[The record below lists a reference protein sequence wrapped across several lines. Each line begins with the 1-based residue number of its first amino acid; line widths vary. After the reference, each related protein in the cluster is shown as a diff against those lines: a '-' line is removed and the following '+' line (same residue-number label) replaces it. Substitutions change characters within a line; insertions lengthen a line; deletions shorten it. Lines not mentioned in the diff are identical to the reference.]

1 MDSFGRLSEIDDG
14 QWPLVWQYDKC
25 GRITQ
30 EHQGFSSQ
38 YFDYDPAGRLFR
50 TRMPDGNILT
60 YHYQGEN
67 VSQIDLNGQT
77 LSSHQWEHGQEIRRH
92 MGRFGELTCR
102 HQFDERGRL
111 RQQTLQ
117 LHQTLSKPIERRYD
131 YNVVN
136 ELTQIT
142 DNYKGI
148 KTFTYD
154 LKSRIA
160 TASHKP
166 YTGLTLSDKPSYDDV
181 NGYRGYDEQFRFDGA
196 DNLLSHDM
204 PLDSLKQFEVSHAKT
219 SRQDDS
225 LTPQDKAQH
234 VEGQPAV
241 KAIHANRL
249 MLWADR
255 HYQYDEFGNLIRER
269 RGKRQ
274 HTEHCFTWDG
284 QHRLIEFKKIRH
296 YHDAHDPQFHE
307 TVVSCYRYTY
317 DAFGRRISK
326 TDMQTGDKTLFFWL
340 GDKLLTECHAD
351 DANFHPSVVNNE
363 RDKANNYR
371 CRSYVY
377 TPDGHGFSPLAQ
389 INGRGRGGEIYYY
402 CNDQLGTPQELV
414 TAQGEIVWSAVYKS
428 YGNLAID
435 YQTVPQPLRLPGQY
449 FDEESGL
456 HYNRY
461 RYYDPHC
468 ARYISQDPIGLAGGE
483 NAYSYVAN
491 PITWIDPL
499 GLNEVCPGTEAG
511 KGTTGT
517 TQAGNQILN
526 YVDEPP
532 FNPAGTTGAAQ
543 PWSIKGR
550 VKYVQLPTKGKI
562 RFIPAETYSPT
573 NPLPRGPNNGYLDKF
588 GNEWVKG
595 PSRTAGQAFE

>member
-1 MDSFGRLSEIDDG
+1 MGRL
-14 QWPLVWQYDKC
+14 
-25 GRITQ
+25 
-30 EHQGFSSQ
+30 
-38 YFDYDPAGRLFR
+38 
-50 TRMPDGNILT
+50 
-60 YHYQGEN
+60 GE
-67 VSQIDLNGQT
+67 
-77 LSSHQWEHGQEIRRH
+77 W
-92 MGRFGELTCR
+92 TCR
-102 HQFDERGRL
+102 HQFDECGRL

-377 TPDGHGFSPLAQ
+377 APDGHGFSPLAQ
-389 INGRGRGGEIYYY
+389 INGR
-402 CNDQLGTPQELV
+402 
-414 TAQGEIVWSAVYKS
+414 
-428 YGNLAID
+428 
-435 YQTVPQPLRLPGQY
+435 
-449 FDEESGL
+449 
-456 HYNRY
+456 
-461 RYYDPHC
+461 
-468 ARYISQDPIGLAGGE
+468 
-483 NAYSYVAN
+483 
-491 PITWIDPL
+491 
-499 GLNEVCPGTEAG
+499 
-511 KGTTGT
+511 
-517 TQAGNQILN
+517 
-526 YVDEPP
+526 
-532 FNPAGTTGAAQ
+532 
-543 PWSIKGR
+543 
-550 VKYVQLPTKGKI
+550 
-562 RFIPAETYSPT
+562 
-573 NPLPRGPNNGYLDKF
+573 
-588 GNEWVKG
+588 
-595 PSRTAGQAFE
+595 

>member
-1 MDSFGRLSEIDDG
+1 MDEKQRETHYDYHQNSALVKQVRYADNSYTQYRYENVHGKISDIINHNGDHYHIDYSASGQVKAEKLFDGRYIVWDYDINDQIIKRTEYGDTRNPKTALITTYQWDNRGRLSSRVLPDGQTIDYRYDGFGRLSEIDDG

-166 YTGLTLSDKPSYDDV
+166 YTGLTLSDKPGYDDV

-196 DNLLSHDM
+196 DNLLSQDM

-219 SRQDDS
+219 SRQYDS
-225 LTPQDKAQH
+225 PTPQDKAQH
-234 VEGQPAV
+234 VDGQPAV

-307 TVVSCYRYTY
+307 TVVSSYRYTY
-317 DAFGRRISK
+317 DALGRRISK

-402 CNDQLGTPQELV
+402 FNDQLGTPQE
-414 TAQGEIVWSAVYKS
+414 
-428 YGNLAID
+428 
-435 YQTVPQPLRLPGQY
+435 
-449 FDEESGL
+449 
-456 HYNRY
+456 
-461 RYYDPHC
+461 
-468 ARYISQDPIGLAGGE
+468 
-483 NAYSYVAN
+483 
-491 PITWIDPL
+491 
-499 GLNEVCPGTEAG
+499 
-511 KGTTGT
+511 
-517 TQAGNQILN
+517 
-526 YVDEPP
+526 
-532 FNPAGTTGAAQ
+532 
-543 PWSIKGR
+543 
-550 VKYVQLPTKGKI
+550 
-562 RFIPAETYSPT
+562 
-573 NPLPRGPNNGYLDKF
+573 
-588 GNEWVKG
+588 
-595 PSRTAGQAFE
+595 

>member
-1 MDSFGRLSEIDDG
+1 
-14 QWPLVWQYDKC
+14 
-25 GRITQ
+25 
-30 EHQGFSSQ
+30 
-38 YFDYDPAGRLFR
+38 
-50 TRMPDGNILT
+50 
-60 YHYQGEN
+60 
-67 VSQIDLNGQT
+67 
-77 LSSHQWEHGQEIRRH
+77 

-166 YTGLTLSDKPSYDDV
+166 YTGLTLSDKPGYDDV

-204 PLDSLKQFEVSHAKT
+204 PLDSLKQFEVSHTKT

-225 LTPQDKAQH
+225 PTPEDKAQH
-234 VEGQPAV
+234 VDGQPAV

-307 TVVSCYRYTY
+307 TVVSSYRYTY
-317 DAFGRRISK
+317 DALGRRISK

-402 CNDQLGTPQELV
+402 FNDQLGTPQELV

-468 ARYISQDPIGLAGGE
+468 ARYISQDPIGLAGGL
-483 NAYSYVAN
+483 NFYQYVIN
-491 PITWIDPL
+491 PLTCIDPL
-499 GLNEVCPGTEAG
+499 GLTSCELAAAMEAAMKKEG
-511 KGTTGT
+511 ISRPADSAAHHIVAENAKG
-517 TQAGNQILN
+517 AEEARKILKEYGIDVN
-526 YVDEPP
+526 
-532 FNPAGTTGAAQ
+532 GAEN
-543 PWSIKGR
+543 G
-550 VKYVQLPTKGKI
+550 VFLPTNKNNNGMRGIEHNGRHPNSYITAVNDRIVKAAKAGGRDGVLEELEKI
-562 RFIPAETYSPT
+562 RNILANADRNASWYTI
-573 NPLPRGPNNGYLDKF
+573 LPITP
-588 GNEWVKG
+588 
-595 PSRTAGQAFE
+595 

>member
-1 MDSFGRLSEIDDG
+1 
-14 QWPLVWQYDKC
+14 
-25 GRITQ
+25 
-30 EHQGFSSQ
+30 
-38 YFDYDPAGRLFR
+38 
-50 TRMPDGNILT
+50 
-60 YHYQGEN
+60 
-67 VSQIDLNGQT
+67 
-77 LSSHQWEHGQEIRRH
+77 

-166 YTGLTLSDKPSYDDV
+166 YTGLTLSDKPGYDDV

-225 LTPQDKAQH
+225 PTPQDKAQH

-402 CNDQLGTPQELV
+402 FNDHLGTPQELV

-456 HYNRY
+456 HYNRH

-491 PITWIDPL
+491 SITWIDPL

-511 KGTTGT
+511 KRTTEQVTTNNLGSSAHNAANYEKLKLDLNT
-517 TQAGNQILN
+517 TESANNVVESLRNTGQLPPNYVNKTQAVQQGWAPGKALNNTVPGGQIGGDIFIIRQEYYL
-526 YVDEPP
+526 
-532 FNPAGTTGAAQ
+532 
-543 PWSIKGR
+543 
-550 VKYVQLPTKGKI
+550 LP
-562 RFIPAETYSPT
+562 
-573 NPLPRGPNNGYLDKF
+573 LVVF
-588 GNEWVKG
+588 GMKLILV
-595 PSRTAGQAFE
+595 